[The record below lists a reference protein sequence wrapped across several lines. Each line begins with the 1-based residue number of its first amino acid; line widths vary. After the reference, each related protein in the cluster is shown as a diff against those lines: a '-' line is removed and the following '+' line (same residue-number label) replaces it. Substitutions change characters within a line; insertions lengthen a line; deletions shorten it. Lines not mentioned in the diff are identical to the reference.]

1 MNYSIFVAL
10 LMHFCVKKNRSI
22 VFSFCIFEQ
31 PMHLLRCTLLLTLH
45 LFLCFNI
52 KAQKMNTVQ
61 YIEEFKFA
69 AMQEMKIYGIP
80 ASVTLAQGI
89 LESASG
95 NSKLAKDC
103 NNHFGIKCRKN
114 WTGNYCL
121 ADDDAPDE
129 CFRGY
134 GSAMES
140 YRDHSLF
147 LKGASR
153 YDFLFS
159 LPATDYKAWAHGLR
173 QAGYATNPAYGNI
186 IISVVDRYRLSM
198 YDSMT
203 ILGDDYDTPD
213 TAASRL
219 IQKHGLPAVIA
230 LKSQKPEDIAKLYD
244 LGSWQ
249 IYKYNDLKNGE
260 DLKPGEI
267 IYLKP
272 KKRRATAD
280 FHAVREGETL
290 RDISQQHAV
299 KLKKLEKFN
308 QIVASKPLK
317 PGEIIYLREK
327 RLNDS
332 LKKEAIKRQSEV
344 QEESDSVLRIAKEG
358 DTWQSLGSQNGKRP
372 EELKKNNADIERP
385 VPGQVVLISSEKI
398 TDKTVADMPSTAGK
412 IMFHSVIKGETVYS
426 ISRLYKISPDS
437 LIKWNKIKD
446 HQIMGGQ
453 ELQVQSPDSN
463 VQGKQNQT
471 HTVSAGETLFQ
482 ISRRYGVSVADLQ
495 QQNGLKGTEIKVGQR
510 IVIVRY

>member
-1 MNYSIFVAL
+1 M
-10 LMHFCVKKNRSI
+10 
-22 VFSFCIFEQ
+22 
-31 PMHLLRCTLLLTLH
+31 
-45 LFLCFNI
+45 
-52 KAQKMNTVQ
+52 AQKMNTVQ

-114 WTGNYCL
+114 WTGNFCL

-153 YDFLFS
+153 YDFLFG

-186 IISVVDRYRLSM
+186 IISVIDRYRLSM

-203 ILGDDYDTPD
+203 VLGEDYDTPD
-213 TAASRL
+213 TAAGRL

-230 LKSQKPEDIAKLYD
+230 QKSQKPEDVAKLYD

-249 IYKYNDLKNGE
+249 IYKYNDLKSGE
-260 DLKPGEI
+260 ELKPGEI

-272 KKRRATAD
+272 KKRRATED
-280 FHAVREGETL
+280 FHTVREGETL

-327 RLNDS
+327 RYNDS
-332 LKKEAIKRQSEV
+332 LKLFDTKDRPQLLPD
-344 QEESDSVLRIAKEG
+344 SDSALRIAKEG
-358 DTWQSLGSQNGKRP
+358 DTWQSLGSQSGKRP
-372 EELKKNNADIERP
+372 EELKKNNADIEHP
-385 VPGQVVLISSEKI
+385 VPGQVVLITPEKI
-398 TDKTVADMPSTAGK
+398 TDKTVADIPFPNRK
-412 IMFHSVIKGETVYS
+412 IMFHSVMRGETVFS

-437 LIKWNKIKD
+437 VVKWNRITD
-446 HQIMGGQ
+446 HQIRVGQ
-453 ELQVQSPDSN
+453 ELR
-463 VQGKQNQT
+463 VQGSDKITQDKQNQT
-471 HTVSAGETLFQ
+471 HIVSVGETLFQ

-495 QQNGLKGTEIKVGQR
+495 RQNGLKGSEIRVGQQ
-510 IVIVRY
+510 IMIVRD

>member
-1 MNYSIFVAL
+1 
-10 LMHFCVKKNRSI
+10 MHFCVKKNRCF
-22 VFSFCIFEQ
+22 VFSFYIFEYT
-31 PMHLLRCTLLLTLH
+31 MGIFRYTLLLTLYG
-45 LFLCFNI
+45 FFCADI
-52 KAQKMNTVQ
+52 TAQKMNTNQ

-114 WTGNYCL
+114 WTGNFCL
-121 ADDDAPDE
+121 ADDDAQDE

-159 LPATDYKAWAHGLR
+159 LPTTDYKAWAHGLR

-186 IISVVDRYRLSM
+186 IISVVERYRLSM

-203 ILGDDYDTPD
+203 ILGEDYNSPD

-230 LKSQKPEDIAKLYD
+230 LKNQKPEDIAKLYD
-244 LGSWQ
+244 MGSWQ

-260 DLKPGEI
+260 ELKPGEI

-272 KKRRATAD
+272 KKRKATED
-280 FHAVREGETL
+280 FHTVKEGETL
-290 RDISQQHAV
+290 RDISQLHAV

-327 RLNDS
+327 KMKDS
-332 LKKEAIKRQSEV
+332 LKNVENAAKSEAHTEK
-344 QEESDSVLRIAKEG
+344 DSVIRIVKEG
-358 DTWQSLGSQNGKRP
+358 DTWQTIGNQNGKRP
-372 EELKKNNADIERP
+372 EDLKKINAGIEQP
-385 VPGQVVLISSEKI
+385 VPGQVVLITSENT
-398 TDKTVADMPSTAGK
+398 TDKTISDVATPASTIK
-412 IMFHSVIKGETVYS
+412 FHAVIKGETVFS

-437 LIKWNKIKD
+437 LVKWNKIEANA
-446 HQIMGGQ
+446 IRVGQ
-453 ELQVQSPDSN
+453 ELRVHSPITRGQV
-463 VQGKQNQT
+463 KQNQI
-471 HTVSAGETLFQ
+471 HTVAAGETLYQ
-482 ISRRYGVSVADLQ
+482 ISRKYGVSVADLQ
-495 QQNGLKGTEIKVGQR
+495 QQNGLKGNEIKVGQK
-510 IVIVRY
+510 IVIKQD

>member
-1 MNYSIFVAL
+1 MG
-10 LMHFCVKKNRSI
+10 
-22 VFSFCIFEQ
+22 VF
-31 PMHLLRCTLLLTLH
+31 RYTLLLTLYG
-45 LFLCFNI
+45 FFCADI
-52 KAQKMNTVQ
+52 TAQKMNTNQ

-114 WTGNYCL
+114 WTGNFCL
-121 ADDDAPDE
+121 ADDDAQDE

-159 LPATDYKAWAHGLR
+159 LPTTDYKAWAHGLR

-186 IISVVDRYRLSM
+186 IISVVERYRLSM
-198 YDSMT
+198 DDSRM
-203 ILGDDYDTPD
+203 ILGEDYNSPD

-230 LKSQKPEDIAKLYD
+230 LKNQKPEDIAKLYD
-244 LGSWQ
+244 MGSWQ

-260 DLKPGEI
+260 ELKPGEI

-272 KKRRATAD
+272 KKRKATED
-280 FHAVREGETL
+280 FHTVKEGETL
-290 RDISQQHAV
+290 RDISQLHAV

-327 RLNDS
+327 KMKDS
-332 LKKEAIKRQSEV
+332 LKKSFFR
-344 QEESDSVLRIAKEG
+344 
-358 DTWQSLGSQNGKRP
+358 
-372 EELKKNNADIERP
+372 
-385 VPGQVVLISSEKI
+385 
-398 TDKTVADMPSTAGK
+398 
-412 IMFHSVIKGETVYS
+412 
-426 ISRLYKISPDS
+426 
-437 LIKWNKIKD
+437 
-446 HQIMGGQ
+446 
-453 ELQVQSPDSN
+453 
-463 VQGKQNQT
+463 
-471 HTVSAGETLFQ
+471 
-482 ISRRYGVSVADLQ
+482 
-495 QQNGLKGTEIKVGQR
+495 KV
-510 IVIVRY
+510 